1 VFLLPIFQIQVLVGQ
16 VLLVRAEQVAEAPQL
31 LTKMEQELQEQLILA
46 AAAVV
51 VVLYQ
56 VLLPVMVMVV
66 LVVQES
72 LLLKKQQLQD
82 PHQVFGT

>member
-1 VFLLPIFQIQVLVGQ
+1 MLVGQ

-66 LVVQES
+66 LVADLVVAVAAVSKVS
-72 LLLKKQQLQD
+72 LVVLDLM
-82 PHQVFGT
+82 